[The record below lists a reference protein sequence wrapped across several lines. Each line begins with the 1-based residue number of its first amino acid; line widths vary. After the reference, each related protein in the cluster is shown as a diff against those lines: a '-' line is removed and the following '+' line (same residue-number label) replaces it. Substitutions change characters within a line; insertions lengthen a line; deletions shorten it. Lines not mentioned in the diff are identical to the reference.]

1 MSARANTKTGIAYG
15 GQAVIEGVMM
25 RGKHKVA
32 VAVRNPKGEIVV
44 YEDSLNPAIYRGLL
58 AELPFARGMIMI
70 WDALGI
76 GVRALIWSAEVAAGM
91 ENPVVDKT
99 MGIGTA
105 AVSMSLS
112 AGMVFLSPAIASSG
126 LARLFGL
133 KNNTLATVL
142 EGAIRL
148 GLVVSYIY
156 AVGQTKEGSRLF
168 AYHGAE
174 HKTVNAL
181 EAGAPLTPE
190 SVKQFPL
197 EHPRCGTAFLLTVVM
212 LSTIIQVL
220 IGRPRFSVLLLTRL
234 LLLPVI
240 AGTAY
245 EFIRFASAH
254 MDDPLVR
261 AIVTPNLMLQRL
273 TTREPD
279 LDQIRVAI
287 TAMER
292 VLMAEKDSSDEVEIE
307 LPPVG
312 VYSGNGHA
320 K

>member
-1 MSARANTKTGIAYG
+1 MATKMKAYG

-25 RGKHKVA
+25 RGRHKVA

-44 YEDSLNPAIYRGLL
+44 YEETLNPTIYRGPL
-58 AELPFARGMIMI
+58 ADLPFARGTLMI

-91 ENPVVDKT
+91 ENPVVDKN

-105 AVSMSLS
+105 AISMSIS

-126 LARLFGL
+126 LAKVFGI
-133 KNNTLATVL
+133 KNNTVATIL
-142 EGAIRL
+142 EGMMRL

-212 LSTIIQVL
+212 ISTLVQIL
-220 IGRPRFSVLLLTRL
+220 IGRPRFSVLLLSRL

-240 AGTAY
+240 AGLAY
-245 EFIRFASAH
+245 EFIRFASAN

-261 AIVTPNLMLQRL
+261 AIVAPNLMMQRL

-287 TAMER
+287 TAMEH
-292 VLMAEKDSSDEVEIE
+292 VLMAEKAGEEAAEIE
-307 LPPVG
+307 LPTIG
-312 VYSGNGHA
+312 VHSGNGHA